1 MSKTKR
7 DLSVIIG
14 FRLGV
19 EEVRKLNKLSEQT
32 GRPRAELL
40 RRLVDLAQAPGA
52 PDLALMSTNQKNYPI
67 GVQ

>member
-19 EEVRKLNKLSEQT
+19 EEVRKLNKLSERT

-52 PDLALMSTNQKNYPI
+52 PDLALMSTDQKNYPI